1 MNVAS
6 RASVAL
12 AVAATCCAASP
23 GADEAAPPEEFYR
36 MALAQMQHVA
46 EPPFVTYRTS
56 VPSGHTS
63 VIVRSDPNGYAK
75 VSIRAST
82 LVEPARTWDVAYRGA
97 DGAASIALPDGHRA
111 ITGLALFDPT
121 WRGAFR
127 WMRRGITGTDAVEPP
142 PDESP
147 DVVQKN
153 GGTPPPVI
161 AVVEAFGT
169 NSYSVEDGGPTPC
182 ADGRDGRHLHL
193 VARGDPVTHPLTD
206 VVVDT
211 QSMRFCTMRFHQT
224 VRGGLNKGYFDID
237 LHFGEVGGYYLI
249 TDGKVTGGIRAYLFV
264 AFNLDTAFTYDAV
277 ALPRSLPP
285 DLFEPRP
292 GAQFTPAPL

>member
-6 RASVAL
+6 RVACGL
-12 AVAATCCAASP
+12 AIAALCCAASP
-23 GADEAAPPEEFYR
+23 ADDVFSPEGFYR
-36 MALAQMQHVA
+36 DALAQMQHIA
-46 EPPFVTYRTS
+46 EPPFVTYRTI

-82 LVEPARTWDVAYRGA
+82 LVEPERTWQVAYRGS

-127 WMRRGITGTDAVEPP
+127 WMRHGIVATDVAEPEPDATPATTQGT
-142 PDESP
+142 
-147 DVVQKN
+147 
-153 GGTPPPVI
+153 GTPPPVI

-169 NSYSVEDGGPTPC
+169 SSYAVEDGGPIPC

-211 QSMRFCTMRFHQT
+211 QSMRFCTMRFHQA
-224 VRGGLNKGYFDID
+224 VKGGAGKGYFDID
-237 LHFGEVGGYYLI
+237 LHFSDVGGYYLI
-249 TDGKVTGGIRAYLFV
+249 TDGKVTGGIRAFLIM
-264 AFNLDTAFTYDAV
+264 AFNLNTPFTYDGV
-277 ALPRSLPP
+277 ALPRSLPA
-285 DLFEPRP
+285 DLFDPRP
-292 GAQFTPAPL
+292 GAVFTPAPL